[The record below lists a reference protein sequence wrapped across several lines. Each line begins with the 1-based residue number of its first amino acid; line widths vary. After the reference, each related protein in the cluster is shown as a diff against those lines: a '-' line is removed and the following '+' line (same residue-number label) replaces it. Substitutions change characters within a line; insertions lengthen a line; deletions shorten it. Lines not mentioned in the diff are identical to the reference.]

1 MTASAG
7 GGALAALA
15 YRAAWA
21 TVPRVPESMARSMV
35 NRIADA
41 LVDRR
46 GPGVLQLARNQRR
59 VLGTDATPAALHAVV
74 RAAMR
79 SYGRY
84 WLETFR
90 LQRMDTRAVARQALV
105 GSTGLHHIRAAQ
117 DAGRGVILALPH
129 SGNWDIAGLSMV
141 ELVGGITTV
150 AERLEPESVY
160 RRFVAYREQL
170 GFEILPLTGETG
182 TSGRTAAVLRERL
195 EQGRMVCLLADRDLA
210 GNGIPVTF
218 FGERTTMPAGPAML
232 AARTGAALCPVHL
245 AYTDSGWIQYVG
257 APLDLPGARLAD
269 QVRGGTQAMADVFAR
284 RIALF
289 PADWHM
295 MQPLWTADRYG
306 AAGAAGT
313 TDGSADRITAEAPG
327 GAAASTTAASP

>member
-1 MTASAG
+1 MTAAAG
-7 GGALAALA
+7 VGALA

-21 TVPRVPESMARSMV
+21 AVPRVPESLARAMV
-35 NRIADA
+35 NRVADA

-59 VLGTDATPAALHAVV
+59 VLGADATPAALHAVV

-90 LQRMDTRAVARQALV
+90 LQRMDTRAVAQQALA

-170 GFEILPLTGETG
+170 GFEILPLTGATG

-245 AYTDSGWIQYVG
+245 AYTDTGWIQYVG
-257 APLDLPGARLAD
+257 APLELPGARLAD
-269 QVRGGTQAMADVFAR
+269 QVHGGTQAMADVFAQ

-295 MQPLWTADRYG
+295 MQPLWAADRCG
-306 AAGAAGT
+306 AAGVVVAT
-313 TDGSADRITAEAPG
+313 NGSADRAAVGTPG
-327 GAAASTTAASP
+327 GTPVVTTEARP